1 MKKVITQVKQGEKE
15 EDNFFSC
22 TSASVSIKKTGIHMS
37 VFFVSLF
44 FFLPDKHQRQT
55 LWFDSFHNIV
65 FSSSFFFFIF
75 EYTKMMRSV
84 FFFFFL
90 SPLLIFVHFIL
101 CVCVCVCFFF
111 FYNSFH
117 VFLYLLFCVCVCVCV
132 CVFSSSL

>member
-84 FFFFFL
+84 FFFF
-90 SPLLIFVHFIL
+90 
-101 CVCVCVCFFF
+101 
-111 FYNSFH
+111 YNSFH
-117 VFLYLLFCVCVCVCV
+117 FFLYLLFCVCVCVCV